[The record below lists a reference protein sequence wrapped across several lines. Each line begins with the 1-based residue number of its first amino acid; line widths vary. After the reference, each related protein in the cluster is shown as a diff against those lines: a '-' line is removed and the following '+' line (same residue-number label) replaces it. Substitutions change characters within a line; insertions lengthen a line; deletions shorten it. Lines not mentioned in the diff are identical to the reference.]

1 VVAHREGVDAIRVG
15 MMLAMF
21 GSKWCADKIFDDKR
35 PRKMTEI
42 YNRQGIELLMKDF

>member
-1 VVAHREGVDAIRVG
+1 MLGV
-15 MMLAMF
+15 F
-21 GSKWCADKIFDDKR
+21 GSRWYADRVFDDKR